1 MMKKKEKEKLTHV
14 QDNIL
19 QFIRTNIKDNAM
31 PPTYAEIARHFK
43 FKSNNSVE
51 THISALER
59 KGYLKKISN
68 QSRGLI
74 PLPDGNYG
82 KPKGIPLV
90 GTIAAGTP
98 ILAEENIEE
107 YIDFYSFFESDEEVF
122 ALNVKG
128 TSMIKAGIMDGDVVI
143 LQKQN
148 YVESGEIGA
157 ALIDGEATVKR
168 ILVKKNGV
176 VLHPENDAL
185 EDIFIDNT
193 RDDFFILGKVIGVVR
208 RM

>member
-1 MMKKKEKEKLTHV
+1 MMRKKRLETLTDV

-19 QFIRTNIKDNAM
+19 QFIRTSIKENAM
-31 PPTYAEIARHFK
+31 PPTYAEIAHHFK

-59 KGYLKKISN
+59 KGYLKKLSN
-68 QSRGLI
+68 KSRGLV
-74 PLPDGNYG
+74 PVADGMSI

-90 GTIAAGTP
+90 GTIAAGAP

-107 YIDFYSFFESDEEVF
+107 YIDFQSFFESEEDVF
-122 ALNVKG
+122 ALNVRG
-128 TSMIKAGIMDGDVVI
+128 NSMVKVGIMDGDMVI
-143 LQKQN
+143 IQKQN

-157 ALIDGEATVKR
+157 ALVDGEATVKR
-168 ILVKKNGV
+168 IIVRKNGV
-176 VLHPENDAL
+176 ALKPENDDFKEL
-185 EDIFIDNT
+185 FIEAD
-193 RDDFFILGKVIGVVR
+193 RQDFFILGKVIGVVR